1 MQAEPNDKH
10 VWMLVK
16 MAKDDKFHA
25 WVDSMSMYGSLFNLI
40 AKEVGMEKALK
51 MHAAI
56 GAPFGDQIGN
66 TLKEQLAGK
75 KVNIRALNKIIKPMM
90 SGMGYESEVKKSPK
104 SLTIRVT
111 KCPMYEGF
119 KMAGL
124 DHKTIEK
131 MCSAMSQA
139 EYDAINKHIPKLE
152 GRVKF
157 RESPNDVCVEEFI
170 IK

>member
-1 MQAEPNDKH
+1 
-10 VWMLVK
+10 
-16 MAKDDKFHA
+16 
-25 WVDSMSMYGSLFNLI
+25 MYGALFNSL

-51 MHAAI
+51 MHAAVGI
-56 GAPFGDQIGN
+56 PFGDQLGK

-75 KVNIRALNKIIKPMM
+75 KVNIKALNKILQPMM
-90 SGMGYESEVKKSPK
+90 SGMGFDAEVKEGK
-104 SLTIRVT
+104 SLTLRVA

-131 MCSAMSQA
+131 MCSAMSKA
-139 EYDAINKHIPKLE
+139 EYDAINNHFPELE
-152 GRVKF
+152 GKVKF
-157 RESPNDVCVEEFI
+157 RESPSGSCIEEFI